1 MNKSI
6 ENLLQQNSG
15 EMSSERQSS
24 EDVQESTTTA
34 DDAAIEGDGD
44 FTDDN
49 NFESNLRRRKGKII
63 SCAKETIEN
72 ASRHFRRK
80 VPYAGHLMTP
90 RRLWLNKIPTQ
101 CDVVIEFPEDAPDE
115 ALRWLLTRIRS
126 QPSAGLGLVVQVKA
140 HESSRRNAFYITAP
154 TNILFRA
161 AEEARLPKRLRP
173 DLGGALREFTTRESH
188 CFQQLK
194 SDESSTNLFTSQ
206 ERQWLVLQVLQ
217 GMRASPTD
225 VEALQGRAAVDE
237 GQSIVAAWQETGL
250 ITQIFPLHETKT
262 LTQLQR
268 SWVKQIFAPQPL
280 DDIAEYFGVK
290 VALYFAWLGHY
301 TSALGVPAVFGSIL
315 YIILWGKG
323 QTAQDMGHVLFSL
336 FNVAWASLYLEAWKR
351 YSVELAFRWG
361 TLSTPPELLEP
372 PRPLYKGSLV
382 ENNVTGRLEPKEA
395 PAWKRRAFRYLVSF
409 PIIGL
414 CLLLVFVVM
423 FLMLRFQDWWDSKLP
438 VEGVVCCLSVIPK
451 VLLAGAI
458 TLMDEAYYKLAVWL
472 NDKENYRLQSKYENH
487 LIAKVA
493 LFQFVNSFLSLFYIA
508 FYLRDEEKLKEQLAG
523 LLISRQIIGNLRE
536 SAIPYFV
543 EQWRLAKLSFTMW
556 GALSPTQSVNRSILD
571 SADHAPNG
579 NGGNNAEKPAPETG
593 SAASTPQTVGTPSKQ
608 MPKKSVDSIASV
620 STQISS
626 ISIAS
631 SKRNIG
637 QAEIESS
644 LYKVNRSEMFYYF
657 HQLYDGT
664 FSDHLEMLVQMGY
677 VVLFSAAFPLAGICA
692 LINNLMEIRSD
703 AFKLAHVHQRPF
715 GQRVANIGTWQ
726 NALSLLSLA
735 AVIVNCALIGLS
747 GQVSRLWPGLTTVQT
762 IILIVTLEHIM
773 LALRSALTW
782 LLPELPS
789 WLAAEIA
796 RAEHCRRE
804 MQCKGTSPRP
814 TPPTPPST
822 TSTPA
827 EHELSTLNMEA
838 VRSGKDV
845 RSTEAATTTSEQ
857 TLNSQISVDV
867 LYQQQAGHLTSNYE
881 SYLDDISR
889 YGLRR
894 NVETEENVF
903 VSRDSTPD
911 SPPSQTSTIL
921 IRPLHES
928 TPPNSGASLTSLN
941 QDLSH
946 GLSGACKSCK
956 QKKKILEIPPFRGY
970 SFRNLSSIPKQRLH
984 VLTGGSASS
993 TSSLALNARQNMH
1006 IPDIPPFRKKSS
1018 DSAEHTGSSASSSPQ
1033 RTRQPI
1039 FASSSPP
1046 LPLLPPS
1053 PPPPPPQP
1061 PLTTATTTKISEIPP
1076 FKPRKISAESTM
1088 HLNMSEKYPQKT
1100 HAPEW
1105 MSRLKVSDNI
1115 NLHRSIDCI
1124 AKELKSTTDTM
1135 DILKPAPS
1143 WSNVTMKAPQQITQQ
1158 QQQHTSPLTTAAIA
1172 QQSHTSAHIAPS
1184 SSSSS
1189 GGGVSVT
1196 GAVNRT
1202 EIARASVSSMP
1213 TSSSNFL
1220 QQQQSTDKEQPS
1232 TSQQQQQQQQVST
1245 TTKSGSGSA
1254 TTPGGCTD
1262 DETKAAELAAK
1273 KSRLKQ
1279 KLVKSAR
1286 SVAIFSLKLK
1296 ERRQREAEKAAAI
1309 AVEHAKALAKLPP
1322 LPQPGGELSLIP
1334 IEQLIKIED
1343 IKPPTLKSPPTSST
1357 TTATS
1362 LASLALVTTGSSAVS
1377 SAITTTTATASTTSS
1392 ALLAAAAAH
1401 LQQQQQQ
1408 QQQSQYHHQPQHL
1421 QNQHPASGS
1430 F

>member
-1 MNKSI
+1 MSQSFKSLMHGR
-6 ENLLQQNSG
+6 EGG
-15 EMSSERQSS
+15 EGDGVSYSERQSS
-24 EDVQESTTTA
+24 EDVPDSTTTTTA
-34 DDAAIEGDGD
+34 TTTAGDAGGGPRDVGEDD

-72 ASRHFRRK
+72 ASRQLRRK

-115 ALRWLLTRIRS
+115 ALRWLLARIRS
-126 QPSAGLGLVVQVKA
+126 QPPAGLGLLVQVKA
-140 HESSRRNAFYITAP
+140 HESTRRNAFYVSAP
-154 TNILFRA
+154 VNVLFRA

-188 CFQQLK
+188 CFQQLRG
-194 SDESSTNLFTSQ
+194 DVGSTALFTSQ

-217 GMRASPTD
+217 GLRAGCSD
-225 VEALQGRAAVDE
+225 IDALHGRAAVAE
-237 GQSIVAAWQETGL
+237 GQSIVAAWQESGL
-250 ITQIFPLHETKT
+250 ITQVFPLHEPSS
-262 LTQLQR
+262 LTQLQTH
-268 SWVKQIFAPQPL
+268 WVKQIFAPQPL
-280 DDIAEYFGVK
+280 DDIAAYFGVK

-301 TSALGVPAVFGSIL
+301 TCALGVPAVFGTIL
-315 YIILWGKG
+315 YCILWGKG

-372 PRPLYKGSLV
+372 PRPLYKGPLE

-395 PAWKRRAFRYLVSF
+395 PAWQRRAFRYLVSF
-409 PIIGL
+409 PIIGCCL
-414 CLLLVFVVM
+414 CVVFAVM

-438 VEGVVCCLSVIPK
+438 EESVLCCLSVIPK

-458 TLMDEAYYKLAVWL
+458 TLMDEAYFKLAVWL
-472 NDKENYRLQSKYENH
+472 NDRENYRLQSKYENH

-543 EQWRLAKLSFTMW
+543 EQWKLAKLSFNMW
-556 GALSPTQSVNRSILD
+556 GALSPTQNVTRSL
-571 SADHAPNG
+571 
-579 NGGNNAEKPAPETG
+579 AEELATAEAELKAESTATPTKTHQPEAT
-593 SAASTPQTVGTPSKQ
+593 
-608 MPKKSVDSIASV
+608 
-620 STQISS
+620 
-626 ISIAS
+626 

-644 LYKVNRSEMFYYF
+644 LYK
-657 HQLYDGT
+657 YDGT

-677 VVLFSAAFPLAGICA
+677 VVLFSAAFPLAGVCA

-726 NALSLLSLA
+726 NALSILSLA

-747 GQVSRLWPGLTTVQT
+747 GQVSRLWPGLTTAQT

-773 LALRSALTW
+773 LGLRQALTW

-814 TPPTPPST
+814 TPPTPQST
-822 TSTPA
+822 TSTQPEQEGPGGMHMESGANTTRDQSMESQVA
-827 EHELSTLNMEA
+827 EDMLLYGQEFAGYGRNIEA
-838 VRSGKDV
+838 DV
-845 RSTEAATTTSEQ
+845 
-857 TLNSQISVDV
+857 NI
-867 LYQQQAGHLTSNYE
+867 YE
-881 SYLDDISR
+881 
-889 YGLRR
+889 
-894 NVETEENVF
+894 N
-903 VSRDSTPD
+903 RDSSPD

-928 TPPNSGASLTSLN
+928 TPPHGGASLSSLHPDGN
-941 QDLSH
+941 
-946 GLSGACKSCK
+946 GGASG
-956 QKKKILEIPPFRGY
+956 
-970 SFRNLSSIPKQRLH
+970 
-984 VLTGGSASS
+984 S
-993 TSSLALNARQNMH
+993 TLALNSALYAARMQSMH
-1006 IPDIPPFRKKSS
+1006 IQEIPPFRKKST
-1018 DSAEHTGSSASSSPQ
+1018 DSADHTGSSASSSPQ
-1033 RTRQPI
+1033 RTTMRQLS
-1039 FASSSPP
+1039 AQRE
-1046 LPLLPPS
+1046 
-1053 PPPPPPQP
+1053 PQQTIP
-1061 PLTTATTTKISEIPP
+1061 EIPP
-1076 FKPRKISAESTM
+1076 YKTRKISAESAM
-1088 HLNMSEKYPQKT
+1088 HLNMSDKLHIKL

-1105 MSRLKVSDNI
+1105 MSRLKVNDNT

-1124 AKELKSTTDTM
+1124 SKELGNTADTA

-1143 WSNVTMKAPQQITQQ
+1143 WCNVAMRSGAPGHNLATPPASQH
-1158 QQQHTSPLTTAAIA
+1158 QQHIVA
-1172 QQSHTSAHIAPS
+1172 S

-1189 GGGVSVT
+1189 GGGGSVF
-1196 GAVNRT
+1196 
-1202 EIARASVSSMP
+1202 SP
-1213 TSSSNFL
+1213 SSSGPAGASGITNSQSRPSVGAL
-1220 QQQQSTDKEQPS
+1220 SNSSSSSSHKQQLKQQAKEEKQLAKEEKERAKEEKEREKEKEKEREKERQREKEKEKEREKEKEKEKDKDAQGAAAS
-1232 TSQQQQQQQQVST
+1232 TST
-1245 TTKSGSGSA
+1245 A
-1254 TTPGGCTD
+1254 TTD
-1262 DETKAAELAAK
+1262 DEAKAAELAAK

-1296 ERRQREAEKAAAI
+1296 ERRQREAEKAATI
-1309 AVEHAKALAKLPP
+1309 AVEHAKALAKLPM
-1322 LPQPGGELSLIP
+1322 PQPVGGELSLIP
-1334 IEQLIKIED
+1334 IEHLIQIED
-1343 IKPPTLKSPPTSST
+1343 IIPAMK
-1357 TTATS
+1357 
-1362 LASLALVTTGSSAVS
+1362 
-1377 SAITTTTATASTTSS
+1377 
-1392 ALLAAAAAH
+1392 AAAAASGTTATTSSSQAGPSMYH
-1401 LQQQQQQ
+1401 QQQQQQ
-1408 QQQSQYHHQPQHL
+1408 QQHYHPPSHA
-1421 QNQHPASGS
+1421 HPHTDN
-1430 F
+1430 

>member
-6 ENLLQQNSG
+6 ESLIQHDSG
-15 EMSSERQSS
+15 NMSSERQSS
-24 EDVQESTTTA
+24 EDVQESTTA
-34 DDAAIEGDGD
+34 EDAALDGDGD
-44 FTDDN
+44 YTDDN

-72 ASRHFRRK
+72 ASRQLRRK

-115 ALRWLLTRIRS
+115 ALRWLLARIRS
-126 QPSAGLGLVVQVKA
+126 QPPAGLGLVVQVKA
-140 HESSRRNAFYITAP
+140 HESSRRNAFYISAP

-188 CFQQLK
+188 CFQQIK
-194 SDESSTNLFTSQ
+194 SDDGNTALFTSQ

-217 GMRASPTD
+217 GLRAGQSD
-225 VEALQGRAAVDE
+225 IEALQGRAALEE

-250 ITQIFPLHETKT
+250 ITQVFPLHETKS
-262 LTQLQR
+262 LASLQK
-268 SWVKQIFAPQPL
+268 SWVKQVLAPQPL

-301 TSALGVPAVFGSIL
+301 TCALGVPAVFGTIL
-315 YIILWGKG
+315 YAFLWGKN
-323 QTAQDMGHVLFSL
+323 QMAQDMGHVLFSL

-372 PRPLYKGSLV
+372 PRPLYKGPLV

-438 VEGVVCCLSVIPK
+438 ESGVLCCLSVIPK

-536 SAIPYFV
+536 SAIPYV
-543 EQWRLAKLSFTMW
+543 AEQVRLAKLSFNMW
-556 GALSPTQSVNRSILD
+556 GALSPTQDNNRSF
-571 SADHAPNG
+571 ADTVMAAKAAAAAVSPTSLSSES
-579 NGGNNAEKPAPETG
+579 EKTKQPSGT
-593 SAASTPQTVGTPSKQ
+593 STPQPGTPSKQ
-608 MPKKSVDSIASV
+608 LPKKSSTDTGCSTPTTTASA
-620 STQISS
+620 TR
-626 ISIAS
+626 
-631 SKRNIG
+631 RNIG

-644 LYKVNRSEMFYYF
+644 LYK
-657 HQLYDGT
+657 YDGT

-747 GQVSRLWPGLTTVQT
+747 GQVSRLWPGLTTAQT

-773 LALRSALTW
+773 LGLRSALTW

-822 TSTPA
+822 TSTQPDHDLGA
-827 EHELSTLNMEA
+827 LHLNDVNNSASHSNQQSIQRQLSEDLM
-838 VRSGKDV
+838 
-845 RSTEAATTTSEQ
+845 
-857 TLNSQISVDV
+857 
-867 LYQQQAGHLTSNYE
+867 YQQELLLKQREYEPYVDEIARFGLQRQAE
-881 SYLDDISR
+881 P
-889 YGLRR
+889 
-894 NVETEENVF
+894 EANVF
-903 VSRDSTPD
+903 ENRDSSPD

-941 QDLSH
+941 QELGRSH
-946 GLSGACKSCK
+946 SGA
-956 QKKKILEIPPFRGY
+956 
-970 SFRNLSSIPKQRLH
+970 
-984 VLTGGSASS
+984 SA
-993 TSSLALNARQNMH
+993 SSLALNTRQCMNL
-1006 IPDIPPFRKKSS
+1006 PEIPPFRKKST
-1018 DSAEHTGSSASSSPQ
+1018 DSADHTGSSASSSPQ
-1033 RTRQPI
+1033 RTTANSNLINASASVSASRQHLPLQSQPI
-1039 FASSSPP
+1039 VVAAANVNTATSASASSSNAHHQQQLQQQQSSLTSSSNEKKP
-1046 LPLLPPS
+1046 LPTIS
-1053 PPPPPPQP
+1053 
-1061 PLTTATTTKISEIPP
+1061 KISDIPP
-1076 FKPRKISAESTM
+1076 FNARKISAESTM
-1088 HLNMSEKYPQKT
+1088 NLNIT
-1100 HAPEW
+1100 
-1105 MSRLKVSDNI
+1105 
-1115 NLHRSIDCI
+1115 
-1124 AKELKSTTDTM
+1124 ELKSHSDTM
-1135 DILKPAPS
+1135 DVLKPAPS
-1143 WSNVTMKAPQQITQQ
+1143 WTNVAMKTSTSQQ
-1158 QQQHTSPLTTAAIA
+1158 QQAQHQQPPPQSSSLSAASPGASQQTQVIA
-1172 QQSHTSAHIAPS
+1172 SS

-1189 GGGVSVT
+1189 GGASTTRAEFSRPSV
-1196 GAVNRT
+1196 GAIST
-1202 EIARASVSSMP
+1202 
-1213 TSSSNFL
+1213 TS
-1220 QQQQSTDKEQPS
+1220 T
-1232 TSQQQQQQQQVST
+1232 TSQQQQKDTQSSSTQQNDKEQAST
-1245 TTKSGSGSA
+1245 SA
-1254 TTPGGCTD
+1254 TQQAAKASTSGGNTTD
-1262 DETKAAELAAK
+1262 EEAKAAELAAK
-1273 KSRLKQ
+1273 KNRLKQ

-1296 ERRQREAEKAAAI
+1296 ERRQREAEKAATIAI
-1309 AVEHAKALAKLPP
+1309 EHAKALAKLPP

-1334 IEQLIKIED
+1334 IEQLIQIED
-1343 IKPPTLKSPPTSST
+1343 IKPLLKPATSSSTSAASNSSSAATASNNTNNTMST
-1357 TTATS
+1357 TTP
-1362 LASLALVTTGSSAVS
+1362 SA
-1377 SAITTTTATASTTSS
+1377 
-1392 ALLAAAAAH
+1392 ALLAAAAAAH
-1401 LQQQQQQ
+1401 AHAQQSQQQQNN
-1408 QQQSQYHHQPQHL
+1408 QP
-1421 QNQHPASGS
+1421 PGSSSSGGY
-1430 F
+1430 